1 MKILF
6 DIFEG
11 DDLQNKFMHYCD
23 VFEEGKQLVEYCQAE
38 MEFTENEN
46 DKLTLND
53 FNNLTVTLKT
63 SYEHAGRNIVFV
75 SIREVDD
82 KKTNEYLPFIKE
94 GVQTISTGHQWGMF
108 HNMLEQIG
116 YKVETNEHMAV
127 TNAKLI
133 I

>member
-1 MKILF
+1 MTGTKI
-6 DIFEG
+6 E
-11 DDLQNKFMHYCD
+11 DDKPI
-23 VFEEGKQLVEYCQAE
+23 
-38 MEFTENEN
+38 
-46 DKLTLND
+46 D
-53 FNNLTVTLKT
+53 FNQVIIKLKL
-63 SYEHAGRNIVFV
+63 SLEEVKRNVVFIG
-75 SIREVDD
+75 IREVDD